1 MSGGFEGSYLGDAG
15 KLAADAR
22 LECGI
27 CWLVYDP
34 AEGDEAAQIG
44 PGVAFSALPG
54 HWRCPVCDAEKRHFM
69 VLCDDG
75 AAPASGEPTPDAA
88 PAAPDD
94 AARLAR
100 LIAAYRA
107 VEARMRGLPIHN
119 PALMIEAVG
128 FGRVAGGLVGV
139 VTTPWCMNLTFLP
152 DTAAARPGDTV
163 TREFPAGAFDFT
175 AGALEGFGPVETC
188 SLFSPMDAFQDPA
201 AARLAAEG
209 AMAELLTIAA
219 APAAPPPAPPPAP
232 SRRAL
237 FAGAGG

>member
-44 PGVAFSALPG
+44 PGVA
-54 HWRCPVCDAEKRHFM
+54 FM